1 MPPASLDILADAA
14 KQQAENEAVARY
26 QRQLELARK
35 WKKENYLK
43 YENDELRNK
52 KDHAKG
58 VKEYSLDYYKAHKQK
73 INERRRARYAVVASL
88 APKRP
93 RGRPAIVVAN
103 PPSVYNAE
111 RAALGYNTV
120 NVYQELKSQRME
132 MAAKLGIQKIKVPIP
147 DDLPEKFRKILGSEV
162 SYSPNVDTWYFKQS
176 AVMDWLIPNSL
187 GKKDGGLQNKTKIAY
202 ITKAKNLLRMDYAPL
217 PPEVEKD
224 EMDPFIIAQW
234 TLKPKSDSNPRPF
247 DLWTTIRR
255 IFEISTVVIPGKA
268 DQGYRFNENT
278 SPLSAIWSAQLN
290 AWTRDNKMPDGN
302 DFDTLGMFH
311 IVMGTHLGRKAHN
324 ESHERHQEQKMNERV
339 QQNIMNYTQYRSEAL
354 EYISR
359 FYTRVGE
366 RYNLIRGVALAD
378 ARAAAATA
386 AYIYITPK
394 RNDWYCMEVADG
406 PLENKLEER
415 NVIVFSDGGASAV
428 VYWQRF
434 KNSAAF
440 LAKGMLPLKEEIP
453 MPLATLLWGYH
464 QALKAKGV
472 GRWLFPRQFKADAPV
487 MNSGDFGDML
497 GSTSEIFT
505 TGKKRISSSILRIM
519 YITWWHTTHNA
530 ADHLKETIQIMY
542 SLHQTD
548 IRVHLGYKKR
558 LISENVAAGEAEIR
572 YIQNMIIE
580 EANTETTKPVEYDK
594 DDDPKV
600 VSIPKGMTTRSR
612 AAAAKPIEP
621 LLPAPADA
629 DVVEFT
635 GRRKTVPKAKLL
647 ALKISGENKMAA
659 AAAAKIAGRGTKK

>member
-1 MPPASLDILADAA
+1 MPGLDVLADAA

-35 WKKENYLK
+35 WKKENYMR
-43 YENDELRNK
+43 YENDALRNK

-73 INERRRARYAVVASL
+73 INERRRARYAAVAAL

-93 RGRPAIVVAN
+93 RGRPTIVVVN
-103 PPSVYNAE
+103 PDTVRNAE
-111 RAALGYNTV
+111 KAALGHNTV
-120 NVYQELKSQRME
+120 SVEGILKEERL
-132 MAAKLGIQKIKVPIP
+132 ALGIQKITVPVP
-147 DDLPEKFRKILGSEV
+147 ADLPEKFRKILGSEI

-176 AVMDWLIPNSL
+176 AVKNWLIPNSL
-187 GKKDGGLQNKTKIAY
+187 GKKDGGLKDDTKKNYIA
-202 ITKAKNLLRMDYAPL
+202 KAKALLRMDYAPL
-217 PPEVEKD
+217 PPEIEANK
-224 EMDPFIIAQW
+224 MDPFALAQW

-247 DLWTTIRR
+247 DFWKTIRR
-255 IFEISTVVIPGKA
+255 IFEVSSVEIPGKA
-268 DQGYRFNENT
+268 NQGYRFNENT
-278 SPLSAIWSAQLN
+278 SPLSAIWSAQLR
-290 AWTRDNKMPDGN
+290 AWVGDTKMPDQRE
-302 DFDTLGMFH
+302 FDTLGWWH
-311 IVMGTHLGRKAHN
+311 IVLGTYLGRNAHN
-324 ESHERHQEQKMNERV
+324 ESHERHEEQKMNQRV
-339 QQNIMNYTQYRSEAL
+339 ATNIMDYAQYRTEAL
-354 EYISR
+354 EYISQ

-366 RYNLIRGVALAD
+366 RYNLKRGVALAD
-378 ARAAAATA
+378 ARAAAAIA

-406 PLENKLEER
+406 PLENKIEER
-415 NVIVFSDGGASAV
+415 NVIVFGEGGTSAV
-428 VYWQRF
+428 AYWQRF

-440 LAKGMLPLKEEIP
+440 QAKGMLPLKEEIP
-453 MPLATLLWGYH
+453 LPLATLLWSYH
-464 QALKAKGV
+464 TALKAKGV

-487 MNSGDFGDML
+487 MNSGDFGDLL
-497 GSTSEIFT
+497 GSTSEVFT

-530 ADHLKETIQIMY
+530 ADHLKETINIMY

-572 YIQNMIIE
+572 YLQSMIIA
-580 EANTETTKPVEYDK
+580 EANKETEKPAEYDK
-594 DDDPKV
+594 DDDPKT

-612 AAAAKPIEP
+612 AAAAKPAPEP
-621 LLPAPADA
+621 PAPADA

-635 GRRKTVPKAKLL
+635 GRRKVVPRSKLM
-647 ALKISGENKMAA
+647 ALKKSGENKMAA
-659 AAAAKIAGRGTKK
+659 AAAVNLLAKGTKK